1 MQVKIA
7 LSAFAVTFLACSAA
21 ADVTITSWSQDPA
34 TRKVTVTYDLTES
47 AIVTMDVCTN
57 GNVSIVGE
65 HIVSLAGDVN
75 REVAAGSGHTILWMA
90 DRDWPG
96 HTLQAGEATIVL
108 HAWTKSVPPDY
119 LVVDLRLKNTDT
131 SSTLRYYADAS
142 AIPGGVTNDV
152 YKTKKLVMRRIPANG
167 VTWLMGSPS
176 GETGRSN
183 VEPEHYVSF
192 NADYYM
198 GIYPVTMGQFRQLCG
213 FTPANA
219 MSGFDMSVVTNADA
233 HPAGGVSY
241 YYNSKDS
248 SQAWLRGRG
257 WPGATTWS
265 LDNFNAN
272 GPLAK
277 LYEISG
283 IPFDLPTE
291 ARWEYACRAGVNTA
305 YNSGKNCTTTGE
317 TAKCPNMEEV
327 GWYTANTSTTQ
338 PVGLKLP
345 NDWGL
350 YDMHGNVWEW
360 CLDFYDS
367 IAETASSEPVLNP
380 SGALSNA
387 DNKRVRRGGGYSSG
401 ARYCRSA
408 SRGNAVVDTANYVN
422 HGFRLCCP
430 VPANW

>member
-1 MQVKIA
+1 MQVEIA
-7 LSAFAVTFLACSAA
+7 LSAFAATLLACSAA

-57 GNVSIVGE
+57 GNVSIGGE

-96 HTLQAGEATIVL
+96 HSLQAGEATIVL
-108 HAWTKSVPPDY
+108 RAWTKAVPPDY
-119 LVVDLRLKNTDT
+119 LVVDLRMNNTAT
-131 SSTLRYYADAS
+131 CSTLRYYADAS

-176 GETGRSN
+176 GETGRST

-248 SQAWLRGRG
+248 SLAWLRGRG
-257 WPGATTWS
+257 WPGSTTWS
-265 LDNFNAN
+265 LENFNAN

-327 GWYTANTSTTQ
+327 GWYTAGTTTTQ

-360 CLDFYDS
+360 CLDFYGS

-380 SGALSNA
+380 SGASSTA

-408 SRGNAVVDTANYVN
+408 SRGSAVDTANYVN